1 MSKEKYVASD
11 IYERIE
17 VDKNRATTGSVQED
31 LEQFDNIE
39 DMLDYFGDLDPCA
52 FL

>member
-1 MSKEKYVASD
+1 MQEPQIAAD

-17 VDKNRATTGSVQED
+17 MGGSVYD
-31 LEQFDNIE
+31 DIR
-39 DMLDYFGDLDPCA
+39 DMDISEMEDYFGDLDPCA